1 MASFG
6 VSSGKGT
13 LALLRE
19 SDATVIHFALKRL
32 ENLVETFWHEVS
44 EDLPLI
50 EKLHDTI
57 TLPEETRK
65 LAALVASR
73 VYFHLGAF
81 DSSVHFAL
89 AAGSAFQSSTQSLF
103 THTILHRCIDQ
114 YVRHQ
119 EEGTPLDPR
128 LESLSIALTQ
138 SWVLQNDTFEDVKEM
153 IGFTIRARRL
163 DFLSTVLTQYNIK
176 FSSSNALAYTFKV
189 ACQLRDIK
197 FRREILRLIS
207 ELSVT
212 SVAETDY
219 YTVTQCLLFLRDT
232 KATAS
237 LMSGLLRD
245 DNLLAAY
252 QLAFDIFENADQGF
266 LSSLLKDLENLN
278 VANENVNKNLLSVLC
293 GEKTVN
299 LYVKVLCR
307 SCAADVHILNQVK
320 RSINPR
326 RSILH
331 NFTVIADAFMFC
343 GTTID
348 TFLRHNMDWLAKA
361 SFWSMFTC
369 TAAVGVIHRGHVN
382 AAMNVLEAYLPKTN
396 SSLYAAPFSE
406 AGSLY
411 GLGLIYAP
419 LGISRSKEAIT
430 RIKLNLTSFSGVPCM
445 VHGASLGLGLA
456 AIGLQD
462 EELYDTLFNC
472 LTGTDA
478 VGGEAAAVGIGLLML
493 GSGHDLSLDG
503 LKNLATANNQKEKII
518 RGCMMASALIELGR
532 EDDALPFATE
542 LLESSDPWIRL
553 GGCFV
558 LGMAYAGT
566 QNNKA
571 IERLLLLSV
580 KDTFDEVRRNAVMM
594 IGFVTS
600 MNPEV
605 CLGMVKVL
613 MESYNPHVRYG
624 VVMALAVS
632 AAGSG
637 LPSVVE
643 TLWEMKDDSVPF
655 VRQGIYIALAMV
667 LVQVTEKVNPIVK
680 EFRQLL
686 ESKIADTRED
696 TCSKLGCILATGLLD
711 FGGRNCT
718 FALHRKQH
726 RIPKSTAGMFL
737 FMQYWNWYPYILMI
751 SLAAHPTCFIGLNE
765 DLDVVEYQFQCNAP
779 PSLFAVPKSV
789 QQEKK
794 EMKAAGVQAVV
805 LSTTRKEEQI
815 RLKKLKPD
823 GAEQTEN
830 SGKGDK
836 ETEEAEK
843 KNNDAPELCSYI
855 IKNTERVTAAQF
867 QYITHNVDPRY
878 RPLSQHQQ
886 MGVCLLQ
893 DTNPKMGD
901 HVLLPLEINE
911 DDAPPPKPFP
921 YP

>member
-1 MASFG
+1 MASLG

-19 SDATVIHFALKRL
+19 TDATVILFALNRVEK
-32 ENLVETFWHEVS
+32 LVETFWHEIS
-44 EDLPLI
+44 EDLPII
-50 EKLHDTI
+50 ESLYDSTS
-57 TLPEETRK
+57 LPEETRK

-73 VYFHLGAF
+73 VYFHLAAF
-81 DSSVHFAL
+81 DTSVHFAL
-89 AAGSAFQSSTQSLF
+89 AAGSAFHSTTQNLY

-128 LESLSIALTQ
+128 MEALSIGLTE
-138 SWVLQNDTFEDVKEM
+138 SWVLQNDSFEDVKEM

-163 DFLSTVLTQYNIK
+163 DFLSIVLKQYNIK
-176 FSSSNALAYTFKV
+176 FSSSKALAHTFKV

-197 FRREILRLIS
+197 FRREILRLVAD
-207 ELSVT
+207 LSAS
-212 SVAETDY
+212 SVADTDY

-237 LMSGLLRD
+237 LMHGLLKAENR
-245 DNLLAAY
+245 LAAY
-252 QLAFDIFENADQGF
+252 QLAFDIFENADQEF
-266 LSSLLKDLENLN
+266 LSSLLNDLGNVVEENGK
-278 VANENVNKNLLSVLC
+278 VDEKLLSVLC

-307 SCAADVHILNQVK
+307 SCAADESLSNRLK
-320 RSINPR
+320 RSIDSS
-326 RSILH
+326 RSVLH
-331 NFTVIADAFMFC
+331 NFCVIADAFMYG

-348 TFLRHNMDWLAKA
+348 TFLRHNMEWLALA
-361 SFWSMFTC
+361 NYWSKFTC
-369 TAAVGVIHRGHVN
+369 TAAVGVIHRGHVD
-382 AAMNVLEAYLPKTN
+382 AATYVLEAYLPKPN
-396 SSLYAAPFSE
+396 VPLYDAPFSE

-411 GLGLIYAP
+411 GLGLIYSP

-430 RIKLNLTSFSGVPCM
+430 YIKTSLTSFSGIPYM

-472 LTGTDA
+472 MSGTDA
-478 VGGEAAAVGIGLLML
+478 VGGEASAVGIGLLML
-493 GSGHDLSLDG
+493 GSGNALALDA
-503 LKNLATANNQKEKII
+503 LKNVATTNDQKEKII

-532 EDDALPFATE
+532 EDEALPLASQ

-571 IERLLLLSV
+571 IERLLLASV

-605 CLGMVKVL
+605 CLDMVKVL
-613 MESYNPHVRYG
+613 TESYNPHVRYG
-624 VVMALAVS
+624 VAMALGIS

-637 LPSVVE
+637 LPKVVE

-655 VRQGIYIALAMV
+655 VCQGIYIALSLV
-667 LVQVTEKVNPIVK
+667 LVQVTEKMNPITK

-686 ESKIADTRED
+686 QTKIADARED
-696 TCSKLGCILATGLLD
+696 VCSKLGCILATGLLD
-711 FGGRNCT
+711 YGGRNCT

-726 RIPKSTAGMFL
+726 PIPKSTAGMFL
-737 FMQYWNWYPYILMI
+737 FSQYWNWYPYILMI
-751 SLAAHPTCFIGLNE
+751 SLAAHPTCFIGVNK
-765 DLDVVEYQFQCNAP
+765 DLEVVQYQFQCNAP

-794 EMKAAGVQAVV
+794 EMKATGIQAVV

-815 RLKKLKPD
+815 RQKKANT
-823 GAEQTEN
+823 GTSEN
-830 SGKGDK
+830 TNHNINNAKN
-836 ETEEAEK
+836 TEEVDKKEDDTPEK
-843 KNNDAPELCSYI
+843 SSYI

-867 QYITHNVDPRY
+867 QYLSHTVDPRY
-878 RPLSQHQQ
+878 RPLSQHQS

-893 DTNPKMGD
+893 DMKPELEEE
-901 HVLLPLEINE
+901 LLLLETRE
-911 DDAPPPKPFP
+911 DDAPPPEPFA